1 MKKKNVLTT
10 LSVLA
15 FLCMCI
21 TVSCKKDA
29 GEGSSPS
36 TATVTEQDA
45 ADAVSAA
52 VTPQS
57 AGMSAQVSDA
67 TVMAASNA
75 YSCGAAYDSSIAR
88 ASATGS
94 AITYAFKLDWN
105 WKLSCASPAN
115 FTAGFTGHTTYDAP
129 RMSSNDSSNGSFVIT
144 GLSPEND
151 AYTLNTSYVRH
162 GSQQSKINNKNSFT
176 STITITAANIV
187 VSKASAEITAGTA
200 AVTISG
206 ASSSGKSFQYSGT
219 ITFTGSKTA
228 TLQMAGGSSYQLTW

>member
-1 MKKKNVLTT
+1 MKKKNVLTK
-10 LSVLA
+10 LAVMA

-21 TVSCKKDA
+21 NVSCKKDA
-29 GEGSSPS
+29 GDGSAPS
-36 TATVTEQDA
+36 TTTVTEQDA

-75 YSCGAAYDSSIAR
+75 YSCGAAYDSSVAG

-94 AITYAFKLDWN
+94 AITYSFQLDWN
-105 WKLSCASPAN
+105 WKLACTSPAN

-129 RMSSNDSSNGSFVIT
+129 RMSSNDSSNGSFSIT
-144 GLSPEND
+144 GLSPSNS
-151 AYTLNTSYVRH
+151 AYTLNANYVRR
-162 GSQQSKINNKNSFT
+162 GLQQSKVNNKNSFT
-176 STITITAANIV
+176 STITITAADMV
-187 VSKASAEITAGTA
+187 VSKSSYEITSGTA
-200 AVTISG
+200 SVTISG
-206 ASSSGKSFQYSGT
+206 ASSSGKSFQYNGT
-219 ITFTGSKTA
+219 ITFAGSKSA